1 MSKKTTVTP
10 NPAPTPLRL
19 PHAAVRFSV
28 RSILLA
34 LELSYKEHFYSSL
47 DEMLVQ
53 LGLGLPPAFNLQESI
68 LVKLRVNC
76 LAQRT
81 QHSYPTMILSEVG
94 PFHQE
99 SSPVTIWSPCLP

>member
-1 MSKKTTVTP
+1 MGLIPVS
-10 NPAPTPLRL
+10 
-19 PHAAVRFSV
+19 
-28 RSILLA
+28 
-34 LELSYKEHFYSSL
+34 LELSEKECFYSSL

-81 QHSYPTMILSEVG
+81 QHSYQTMVLSEFG
-94 PFHQE
+94 PFNHG
-99 SSPVTIWSPCLP
+99 SSPVAISSPRLQ